1 MCATAAAVHPSP
13 AIPAR
18 QEACSGHV
26 VSSDG
31 THIAFDRVGEG
42 PPVILV
48 VGALCSRTLGPGV
61 KLAPTLADRFTVF
74 TYDRRGRGDSGDRGP
89 YAVERE
95 IEDLEALIREAG
107 GSAFVCGHSSGAV
120 LALEAAAHGLP
131 IERLALYEAPL
142 VVDRSRA
149 TTEPEWAQID
159 AAIARGR
166 RGEAVKAFLRCAGV
180 PALGIAVMRFL
191 PVWAKVTALA
201 HTLPYDGAI
210 VRELQRGE
218 PLSRSRWSSVRV
230 PVVAIHG
237 RKSPVWMQG
246 ATKALAGA
254 LANGEYRSLDGQ
266 THDVSAGALATV
278 LGPFFGGRATIPM

>member
-1 MCATAAAVHPSP
+1 MAATTAAIPSSS

-18 QEACSGHV
+18 RPSRSGDV

-31 THIAFDRVGEG
+31 THIAFDRVGRG

-48 VGALCSRTLGPGV
+48 VGALCSRTLGPGA
-61 KLAPTLADRFTVF
+61 KLAAALAAQFTVF
-74 TYDRRGRGDSGDRGP
+74 TYDRRGRGESGDSGR

-95 IEDLEALIREAG
+95 VEDLEALIREAG
-107 GSAFVCGHSSGAV
+107 GSAFVYGHSSGAV
-120 LALEAAAHGLP
+120 LALEAASRGLP

-149 TTEPEWAQID
+149 TTESDWARID
-159 AAIARGR
+159 AAIAQGR
-166 RGEAVKAFLRCAGV
+166 RGDAVKAFLRCVGM
-180 PALGIAVMRFL
+180 PPLGIAVMRCL
-191 PVWAKVTALA
+191 PVWARVTAVA

-230 PVVAIHG
+230 PALAIHG
-237 RKSPVWMQG
+237 RKSPLWLQG
-246 ATKALAGA
+246 ATRALAGA
-254 LANGEYRSLDGQ
+254 LAKGEYLSLEGQ
-266 THDVSAGALATV
+266 AHDVSARAIAPV
-278 LGPFFGGRATIPM
+278 LGPFFGGRATIPV

>member
-1 MCATAAAVHPSP
+1 MGMDATSAAIHPSR

-18 QEACSGHV
+18 QQSRSGHV

-61 KLAPTLADRFTVF
+61 KLAPALADRFTVF
-74 TYDRRGRGDSGDRGP
+74 TYDRRGRGDSGENGP

-107 GSAFVCGHSSGAV
+107 GSAFVFGHSSGAV
-120 LALEAAAHGLP
+120 LALEAAAQGLP

-149 TTEPEWAQID
+149 TTENDWAQID
-159 AAIARGR
+159 AAIAQGR
-166 RGEAVKAFLRCAGV
+166 RVDAVKAFLRCVGV
-180 PALGIAVMRFL
+180 PAFGIAVMRWL
-191 PVWAKVTALA
+191 PV
-201 HTLPYDGAI
+201 
-210 VRELQRGE
+210 
-218 PLSRSRWSSVRV
+218 
-230 PVVAIHG
+230 
-237 RKSPVWMQG
+237 
-246 ATKALAGA
+246 
-254 LANGEYRSLDGQ
+254 
-266 THDVSAGALATV
+266 
-278 LGPFFGGRATIPM
+278 

>member
-1 MCATAAAVHPSP
+1 MAASTAAIHSST

-18 QEACSGHV
+18 RQSRSGHV

-31 THIAFDRVGEG
+31 THIAFDRVGQG

-61 KLAPTLADRFTVF
+61 KLAPALAEQFTVF
-74 TYDRRGRGDSGDRGP
+74 TYDRRGRGDSGDAGR

-95 IEDLEALIREAG
+95 VEDLEALIQEAG
-107 GSAFVCGHSSGAV
+107 GSASVFGHSSGAV

-142 VVDRSRA
+142 IVDRSRA
-149 TTEPEWAQID
+149 TTERDWAQID
-159 AAIARGR
+159 AAIAQGR
-166 RGEAVKAFLRCAGV
+166 RGDALKAFLRCVGV
-180 PALGIAVMRFL
+180 PPLGIAVMRCL
-191 PVWAKVTALA
+191 PVWARVTAVA
-201 HTLPYDGAI
+201 HTLPYDGVI

-230 PVVAIHG
+230 PALAIHG
-237 RKSPVWMQG
+237 RKSPVWLHG
-246 ATKALAGA
+246 ATRALAGA
-254 LANGEYRSLDGQ
+254 LAKGEYLSLEGQ
-266 THDVSAGALATV
+266 THDVSARALAPV
-278 LGPFFGGRATIPM
+278 LSPFFGGRATIPV

>member
-1 MCATAAAVHPSP
+1 MDATSAAIHPSP

-18 QEACSGHV
+18 RQSRSGHV
-26 VSSDG
+26 VSGDG
-31 THIAFDRVGEG
+31 THIAFDRVGDG

-48 VGALCSRTLGPGV
+48 VGALCSRKLGPGV
-61 KLAPTLADRFTVF
+61 KLAPALAEQFTVF
-74 TYDRRGRGDSGDRGP
+74 TYDRRGRGDSGDGGR

-107 GSAFVCGHSSGAV
+107 GSAFVFGHSSGAV

-142 VVDRSRA
+142 IVDRSRA
-149 TTEPEWAQID
+149 TTENDWEQVD
-159 AAIARGR
+159 GAIAQGR
-166 RGEAVKAFLRCAGV
+166 RGDAVRAFLRCVGV
-180 PALGIAVMRFL
+180 PAFGIAIMRCL
-191 PVWAKVTALA
+191 PVWAKLTAVA

-230 PVVAIHG
+230 PALAIHG
-237 RKSPVWMQG
+237 RKSPVWMEG
-246 ATKALAGA
+246 ATRALSGA
-254 LANGEYRSLDGQ
+254 LAKGELRSLEGQ
-266 THDVSAGALATV
+266 NHDVSARALAPV
-278 LGPFFGGRATIPM
+278 LNAFFGGRATIAV